1 MDRPRVPLPVAMT
14 LYNLTRSGCESE
26 IIRFGVSFY
35 APFKE
40 SEQLWSHKTNA
51 VTGVETDQPRCEI
64 IVYTIQFSKAQKR
77 ALTMIALTSD
87 TFLSSFAFSLYAFY
101 QRKTLRV

>member
-1 MDRPRVPLPVAMT
+1 MPRLKSLSNSGRTKRMLSPASKPISPV
-14 LYNLTRSGCESE
+14 
-26 IIRFGVSFY
+26 V
-35 APFKE
+35 
-40 SEQLWSHKTNA
+40 Q
-51 VTGVETDQPRCEI
+51 I